1 MPILCP
7 ICENDDKIQK
17 VSSVYLSGISFG
29 HYKGPATSVMY
40 SQGKVGGVSTYVS
53 GTTVSS
59 TSLANSLSPP
69 LAPNKPSI
77 PFYFY
82 LGLVMFVGGI
92 GFCLSTVLPTMLTQ
106 NITKINDLEG
116 FILFTLCCAVIP
128 IIFGIVTIFRG
139 IVTKQKQVE
148 SYPGLL
154 ATYNKD
160 LEGWNR
166 QYYCHRDDAIFD
178 PTTGEVWQFK
188 KTS

>member
-29 HYKGPATSVMY
+29 HYEGPATS
-40 SQGKVGGVSTYVS
+40 S

-59 TSLANSLSPP
+59 TSLAKTLSPP
-69 LAPNKPSI
+69 LAPKKPSI